1 MQPIP
6 LQKTS
11 DLQIP
16 FYDSLLSAGF
26 PSPADDFMENKI
38 DLNDKLISHPNST
51 FLVRVEGQSMVNAGI
66 STGDVVIVDKSLE
79 AKDGQIVVAVLEGDF
94 TLKRLH
100 MKDEQITLRPENPSY
115 PEIKITED
123 TNFEIWGVVTW
134 IIKKT

>member
-11 DLQIP
+11 ELQIP

-38 DLNDKLISHPNST
+38 DLNDKLISHPNAT
-51 FLVRVEGQSMVNAGI
+51 FLVRVEGKSMINAGI
-66 STGDVVIVDKSLE
+66 NSGDVVVVDKSLE
-79 AKDGQIVVAVLEGDF
+79 AKSGQIVVAVLDGDF
-94 TLKRLH
+94 TLKRLYINAGE
-100 MKDEQITLRPENPSY
+100 MSLRPENPDF
-115 PEIKITED
+115 PEIKIGED
-123 TNFEIWGVVTW
+123 TSFEIWGVVTW